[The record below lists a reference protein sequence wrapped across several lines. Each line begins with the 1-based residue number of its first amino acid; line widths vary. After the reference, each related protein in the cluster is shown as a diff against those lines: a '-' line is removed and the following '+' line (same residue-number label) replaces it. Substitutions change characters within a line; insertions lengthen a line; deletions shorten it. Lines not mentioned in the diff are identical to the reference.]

1 MMRLMTAAVAAV
13 LIAAPPASAKDRVP
27 TRKEARSWFVRE
39 FPAAAPSALLQ
50 DERGRRFRTKRLT
63 VVPARRCQ
71 RNRRQVE
78 CRFTVRLVPKKRGR
92 YAPIR
97 CRGELWGKKRNGR
110 MIGRVGDYV
119 CR

>member
-1 MMRLMTAAVAAV
+1 MTRPVAIALAAV
-13 LIAAPPASAKDRVP
+13 LVAAPAASARDTVP
-27 TRKEARSWFVRE
+27 TRKEARRWFVRE

-63 VVPARRCQ
+63 VVPARRC
-71 RNRRQVE
+71 RRSRRQVE
-78 CRFTVRLVPKKRGR
+78 CRFTAKLVPKERGQ
-92 YAPIR
+92 YGPIR

-110 MIGRVGDYV
+110 MLGRVGDYV